1 MNKAAS
7 FPLSRMDIMKRAFTV
22 LLVLSF
28 TVTISQAQS
37 NGRSHVRDLGV
48 EIGIFPAGK
57 LNAIT
62 DVAGVSVGHVTIFQ
76 GDSVRTGVTAI
87 LPHGGNLFQE
97 KVPAAVHIGNGFGK
111 LVGTTQVEELGQ
123 IETPI
128 LLTNTLSVWDVADGI
143 VDYMLS
149 LQGNENVRSIN
160 PVVGETN
167 DGGLN
172 DIRGRHVTRQHALQA
187 IQSATSGP
195 VPEGSVGAGT
205 GTICF
210 GWKGG
215 IGTSSR
221 LLPSSLGGF
230 AVGVIVQTNYGGVL
244 DIAGVPVGKE
254 LGRYSYRNDVRS
266 PGDGSCMIVVATDA
280 PLNSQQL
287 KRLARRAT
295 LALGRT
301 GSAMSHG
308 SGDYVIAFS
317 TSRDVRI
324 HPDDQRIESIPRL
337 REDDLSPL
345 FQAVVESTEEAIYNS
360 LLQAT
365 SVKGHR
371 GAEAEALPIDK
382 VRDVLRK
389 YGRIK

>member
-1 MNKAAS
+1 MRKIILFSFVFVLAAAS
-7 FPLSRMDIMKRAFTV
+7 SHP
-22 LLVLSF
+22 
-28 TVTISQAQS
+28 QS
-37 NGRSHVRDLGV
+37 IERVRIRDLGL
-48 EIGIFPAGK
+48 EIGIFRTGT
-57 LNAIT
+57 LNALT
-62 DVAGVSVGHVTIFQ
+62 DVPDVRVGQVTIVQ

-97 KVPAAVHIGNGFGK
+97 KVPAAIFVGNGFGK
-111 LVGTTQVEELGQ
+111 LLGSTQLEELGQ
-123 IETPI
+123 IETPV
-128 LLTNTLSVWDVADGI
+128 LLTNTLSVWEVANGV

-149 LQGNENVRSIN
+149 LAGNENVRSVN

-172 DIRGRHVTRQHALQA
+172 DIRGRHVGRHDAVRA
-187 IQSATSGP
+187 IQAARGGP
-195 VPEGSVGAGT
+195 VAEGCVGAGT
-205 GTICF
+205 GTVCF

-221 LLPSSLGGF
+221 VLPSSLGGF
-230 AVGVIVQTNYGGVL
+230 TVGVLVQTNFGGVL

-254 LGRYSYRNDVRS
+254 LGRYSFRNEIKN

-287 KRLARRAT
+287 KLVARRAT

-301 GSAMSHG
+301 GSSMSNG

-317 TSRDVRI
+317 TSPDVRI
-324 HPDDQRIESIPRL
+324 RPTDMRIQTISRL

-345 FQAVVESTEEAIYNS
+345 FQATVESTEEAIYNS
-360 LLQAT
+360 LLMAT
-365 SVKGHR
+365 SVKGYK
-371 GAEAEALPIDK
+371 GTEVEALPVDK
-382 VRDVLRK
+382 VREILRR
-389 YGRIK
+389 YERIK

>member
-1 MNKAAS
+1 
-7 FPLSRMDIMKRAFTV
+7 MKRAFNV

-28 TVTISQAQS
+28 AAAISQAQS
-37 NGRSHVRDLGV
+37 NGRLRLRDLGV
-48 EIGIFPAGK
+48 EIGIFRTGK

-62 DVAGVSVGHVTIFQ
+62 DVAGVSVGHVTILQ

-97 KVPAAVHIGNGFGK
+97 KVPAAAYVGNGFGK

-143 VDYMLS
+143 VDYMLR

-187 IQSATSGP
+187 IRSATSGP

-254 LGRYSYRNDVRS
+254 LGRYSYRNDVRN
-266 PGDGSCMIVVATDA
+266 PGDGSCMMVVATDA

-308 SGDYVIAFS
+308 SGDYVLAFS
-317 TSRDVRI
+317 TSRNVRI

-337 REDDLSPL
+337 REEDLSPL

-365 SVKGHR
+365 SVKGYR
-371 GAEAEALPIDK
+371 GTEAEALPIEK

>member
-1 MNKAAS
+1 
-7 FPLSRMDIMKRAFTV
+7 MKRAFTV

-28 TVTISQAQS
+28 TAAISQAQS
-37 NGRSHVRDLGV
+37 NGRSRLRDLGV
-48 EIGIFPAGK
+48 EIGIFPAGR

-62 DVAGVSVGHVTIFQ
+62 DVAGVSVGHVTIVQ

-97 KVPAAVHIGNGFGK
+97 KVPAAVHVGNGFGK
-111 LVGTTQVEELGQ
+111 LVGSTQVEELGQ

-187 IQSATSGP
+187 IGGATSGP

-221 LLPSSLGGF
+221 LVPSSLGGF
-230 AVGVIVQTNYGGVL
+230 SVGVIVQTNYGGVL

-254 LGRYSYRNDVRS
+254 LGRYSYRIDVRN
-266 PGDGSCMIVVATDA
+266 PDDGSCMMVIATDA

-317 TSRDVRI
+317 TSRDLRI

-337 REDDLSPL
+337 REEDLSPL

-371 GAEAEALPIDK
+371 GTEAEALPIDK